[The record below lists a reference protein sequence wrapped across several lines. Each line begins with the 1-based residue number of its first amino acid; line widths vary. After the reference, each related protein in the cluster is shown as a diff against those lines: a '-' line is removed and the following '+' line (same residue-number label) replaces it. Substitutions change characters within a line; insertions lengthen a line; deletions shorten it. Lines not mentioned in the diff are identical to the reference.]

1 MRYVESIFGV
11 SRVRIISKS
20 INKGGLTAMKRNFLL
35 NIVLPLVVVV
45 ATPLAIAEIFDESK
59 PASEQPVTDKKESK
73 VKKPDIEYLKCGDVV
88 KRILF
93 DESANNS
100 PQGPH
105 TLRCYDI
112 FIDFDSG
119 RTYPG
124 PDSNEAFIF
133 DSFEEWLRV
142 KGIDA
147 QAAPGK
153 MYQGFMGYEMLIL
166 PTKDWVWDYPGKIH
180 SSGEDFP
187 EHQKHFY
194 EFQMDELKKGRP
206 GSHVPIR
213 AKGELPETFLFRTRE
228 DSIGV
233 MQVTGFN
240 VEHMKNSINHKKSVE
255 FRYKI
260 IERLENKEKH
270 EIPNPKHET
279 ISKF

>member
-1 MRYVESIFGV
+1 
-11 SRVRIISKS
+11 
-20 INKGGLTAMKRNFLL
+20 MKRNFLL
-35 NIVLPLVVVV
+35 SVVLPLVMVV
-45 ATPLAIAEIFDESK
+45 ATPLAIAEISDESK
-59 PASEQPVTDKKESK
+59 PASERSAADKKESK
-73 VKKPDIEYLKCGDVV
+73 VEKPRIEHLKFGNVV

-100 PQGPH
+100 PKGPH
-105 TLRCYDI
+105 TLRCYDV

-124 PDSNEAFIF
+124 PDPNEASKF
-133 DSFEEWLRV
+133 DSFEEWLRI
-142 KGIDA
+142 KRIDA

-166 PTKDWVWDYPGKIH
+166 PTKDWVWDYPGKID
-180 SSGEDFP
+180 SSGEDSP

-228 DSIGV
+228 GSIGV
-233 MQVTGFN
+233 LQITGFN
-240 VEHMKNSINHKKSVE
+240 VEHMKNSIYHKKSVE

-260 IERLENKEKH
+260 IERLGEESPTN
-270 EIPNPKHET
+270 I
-279 ISKF
+279 